1 MRVAGRVIVA
11 SVECAVCVASGDV
24 LMLRNMFGPEI
35 VVRLRLVLML
45 NRQ

>member
-11 SVECAVCVASGDV
+11 SVECAVFVASGDV
-24 LMLRNMFGPEI
+24 LMLRNMVGPE
-35 VVRLRLVLML
+35 VVVCLRLVLML

>member
-11 SVECAVCVASGDV
+11 SVECAVFVASGDV
-24 LMLRNMFGPEI
+24 LMLRYMFGPEI